1 MAVVARK
8 KQLLKQSS
16 KLAQAQSYPTLIQ
29 SKGYKYL
36 LYKALETLRP
46 GSIHECS
53 AYELRQ
59 AMGFHDY
66 RELQIA
72 IEGLSAVQIR
82 WETLGRSDVVWGRS
96 SLLSSCV
103 LLENGMFR
111 YSFDPQTVQELI
123 QPSRYRRLNLELMLG
138 FQSNYALK
146 IYEGAWHFFD
156 PKKRWGR
163 TPGMTRDKLREWL
176 SVPQGSYKTHRD
188 FFRRAVTE
196 PLKEVNGRGE
206 LVVTFHHDNG
216 KPRTRLYWFEVR
228 ADAQR
233 RLLLAPDGVMEELLA
248 EADKTPEP
256 DTAHAEV
263 PAAEA
268 ATVPAEE
275 IAAMLKAFRIETL
288 AKVSP
293 STAAQKDPAET

>member
-1 MAVVARK
+1 MVVGSRK

-16 KLAQAQSYPTLIQ
+16 KLAQAQSYPTLVQ

-36 LYKALETLRP
+36 LYKALGTLKP

-53 AYELRQ
+53 AYELRK

-66 RELQIA
+66 RELQVA
-72 IEGLSAVQIR
+72 IEALSAVQIR
-82 WETLGRSDVVWGRS
+82 WETLGRSDVAWGRS

-103 LLENGMFR
+103 LLESGMFR

-156 PKKRWGR
+156 AKKRWGR

-176 SVPQGSYKTHRD
+176 AVPEGTYKTHRD

-196 PLKEVNGRGE
+196 PLKEVNARGE
-206 LVVTFHHDNG
+206 LVVTFHHDEG
-216 KPRTRLYWFEVR
+216 KPRTRQYWFEARV
-228 ADAQR
+228 DTQR
-233 RLLLAPDGVMEELLA
+233 RLMLAPDGVVDELLA
-248 EADKTPEP
+248 EVDKVDAQEP
-256 DTAHAEV
+256 V
-263 PAAEA
+263 PALVVDDASIP
-268 ATVPAEE
+268 VPLEE
-275 IAAMLKAFRIETL
+275 VAAMLKAFRVETL
-288 AKVSP
+288 AKVGAP
-293 STAAQKDPAET
+293 VQPKELPEA

>member
-1 MAVVARK
+1 MAVVVRK

-66 RELQIA
+66 KELQAA

-82 WETLGRSDVVWGRS
+82 WETLGRSDVIWGRS

-103 LLENGMFR
+103 LLENGNFR

-176 SVPQGSYKTHRD
+176 SVPEGCYKTHRD

-196 PLKEVNGRGE
+196 PLKEVNARGE

-216 KPRTRLYWFEVR
+216 KPRARLYWFEVR
-228 ADAQR
+228 ADVQR
-233 RLLLAPDGVMEELLA
+233 RLLLGPDGVMEELLA
-248 EADKTPEP
+248 EVEKSPAPTPSDVAPVAKAVPVPPE
-256 DTAHAEV
+256 EV
-263 PAAEA
+263 
-268 ATVPAEE
+268 
-275 IAAMLKAFRIETL
+275 AAMLKAFRVDTL
-288 AKVSP
+288 AKASV
-293 STAAQKDPAET
+293 PATPQANLPER